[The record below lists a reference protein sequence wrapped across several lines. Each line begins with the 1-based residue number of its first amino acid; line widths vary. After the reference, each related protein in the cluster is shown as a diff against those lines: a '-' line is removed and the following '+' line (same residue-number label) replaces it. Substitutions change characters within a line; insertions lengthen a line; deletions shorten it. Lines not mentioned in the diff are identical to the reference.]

1 MRRPSPALTLVGG
14 AHAGALRLTGCG
26 AATGTAYKTTFSAD
40 NLAPAAAVTAAT
52 DATARTGSASVRL
65 TISATTAD
73 GATQKAEVRGAA
85 ALDGSTA
92 DLTAT
97 LPAGEGGAPLVVR
110 QRVVDGVGYVKVE
123 GSDVLPSTWI
133 KLDPATLP
141 DGLGD
146 GLGAAVG
153 GSGTDAVTAPL
164 DALRQV
170 ADVTKVG
177 AEEIDGIATTHYRA
191 TLDPAKIAAAMAGLP
206 GAGLRTGAA
215 ATPVD
220 LWVDA
225 DGHVVRV
232 TQKVDA
238 GPSAGSLTWTLDL
251 REFGTRLDVRAPSGA
266 VDVGSILGTLGGLAG
281 GDGQG
286 LADLEG
292 LLEGL
297 VGGDG
302 QGLDGLQ
309 GLLDGL
315 GAGTTTS

>member
-1 MRRPSPALTLVGG
+1 MRRPSPAVVLVGG
-14 AHAGALRLTGCG
+14 ALAGALLLSGCG
-26 AATGTAYKTTFSAD
+26 ASGAGTAYKTTFSAD

-65 TISATTAD
+65 SISATLPD
-73 GATQKAEVRGAA
+73 GSTQKAEVRGVA
-85 ALDGSTA
+85 ALDGSAA

-97 LPAGEGGAPLVVR
+97 LPSGAGEKPVTVR

-123 GSDVLPSTWI
+123 GSDVLPSAWI
-133 KLDPATLP
+133 KLDPTSLP

-146 GLGAAVG
+146 GLGSAVG
-153 GSGTDAVTAPL
+153 GSGKDAVTAPL

-191 TLDPAKIAAAMAGLP
+191 TLDPAKVAAAMAGLP
-206 GAGLRTGAA
+206 GGGIRSGA

-232 TQKVDA
+232 TQTVEAGTDA
-238 GPSAGSLTWTLDL
+238 GSVTWTLDL
-251 REFGTRLDVRAPSGA
+251 REFGTTLDVTAPVGALDLGAALGALGGLASG
-266 VDVGSILGTLGGLAG
+266 DGSGLEGLGSLLEGLAG

-286 LADLEG
+286 LEG
-292 LLEGL
+292 LS
-297 VGGDG
+297 
-302 QGLDGLQ
+302 